1 MRLANVVGVAYA
13 APTRTIRNQPMTETA
28 NQFKK
33 APKRK
38 KEKIRSVQVSPEMR
52 QAYADLIKQK
62 EEREDYAKHLPSN
75 DKGR

>member
-1 MRLANVVGVAYA
+1 
-13 APTRTIRNQPMTETA
+13 MTETA

-38 KEKIRSVQVSPEMR
+38 KEKTRSVSVSPEMR

-62 EEREDYAKHLPSN
+62 EEREEYAKHLPGN
-75 DKGR
+75 DRGR